1 MKDSIEHQIS
11 SIEEIE
17 GHEAASV
24 NAFDLNRR
32 NQLPPRPP
40 TEEENRPLATM
51 TKYRETKI
59 IELQKRQ
66 IAIL

>member
-1 MKDSIEHQIS
+1 MPIYASTID
-11 SIEEIE
+11 EIE
-17 GHEAASV
+17 GDEPASV

-51 TKYRETKI
+51 TGMTKYRETKI